1 MASHTAT
8 VTWRR
13 KSTEAFLDNKYSR
26 GHLWQ
31 FDGGAEVQA
40 SASPHIVPLPYSIAA
55 NVDPEEAY
63 IAALSSCHM
72 LFFLSLTAS
81 AGFVVDDYADHA
93 VGTMAKDA
101 AGRTV
106 VTEVVLSPVARYK
119 DAAPPREVEEHLHHK
134 AHEACFLANS
144 VKTEITVQ
152 LPEAVPA

>member
-1 MASHTAT
+1 MGSHTAT
-8 VTWRR
+8 VTWQR
-13 KSTEAFLDNKYSR
+13 KANEAFIDNKYSR
-26 GHLWQ
+26 GHLWE
-31 FDGGAEVQA
+31 FDGGAQVQA
-40 SASPHIVPLPYSIAA
+40 SASPHIVRFPYSIAA

-93 VGTMAKDA
+93 VGRMAKNE

-106 VTEVVLSPVARYK
+106 VTEIVLSPVVRYK
-119 DAAPPREVEEHLHHK
+119 GSSPSREKEEHLHHE

-144 VKTEITVQ
+144 VKTKITVQ
-152 LPEAVPA
+152 LSETALA